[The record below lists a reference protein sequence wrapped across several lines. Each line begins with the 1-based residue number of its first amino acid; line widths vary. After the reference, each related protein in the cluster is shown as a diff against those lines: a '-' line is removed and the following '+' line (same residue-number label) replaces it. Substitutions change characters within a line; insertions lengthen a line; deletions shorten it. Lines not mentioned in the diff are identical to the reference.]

1 MHCIARGRW
10 NWFPLTHLS
19 HKWFYYR
26 IKSSESSRWKLIQ
39 LNTYLRKFSNNPHYS
54 YRVCSDQEV
63 AIETN
68 KTHTYTA
75 EIERSE
81 LRAFS
86 WRTRPHLTDWG
97 SGWARRLAGCKSRVS
112 ALPALRSAQWRN
124 WVVRKLKHTR
134 RCKWERGRQISPVDL
149 CLSGCSLLLLLLLWL
164 FVYLFMGETER
175 CSRGKPA
182 KDFALIV
189 IRKRFSLRVGFSNV
203 VFMYEEAIKY
213 GNNVIFWRVWKIF
226 GNEIR

>member
-1 MHCIARGRW
+1 M
-10 NWFPLTHLS
+10 
-19 HKWFYYR
+19 
-26 IKSSESSRWKLIQ
+26 KLISSDTLVAQ
-39 LNTYLRKFSNNPHYS
+39 MILLSNKIERVSRLIQRFSSTHTWENLVNPHYS

-86 WRTRPHLTDWG
+86 WRTRPHLTDRTTDWG

-134 RCKWERGRQISPVDL
+134 RCKWERGRQISRVDL

-189 IRKRFSLRVGFSNV
+189 IRKRFSLRVGFGNV
-203 VFMYEEAIKY
+203 VFMYEQAIKY